1 MKRFAG
7 PVTVVEI
14 PLTKEHA
21 MTAQPVDL
29 RLPESAEALQTAQD
43 ERRRT
48 AFERAKTAPFFKAR
62 LGHLDAERICRP
74 EEWAKIPILDKEQLR
89 ALSPDTFYNDF
100 CLGGRT
106 AVSEYWRSGG
116 STGRPL
122 FYPRTREDVHYGL
135 LGFMR
140 ILTLAGLSPEDVCHM
155 ALPLGIH
162 PAGHLMARAV
172 EKIGAGAVWAGG
184 GNTLPSMA
192 QLDLIRLFRPT
203 SWIGMASY
211 GIQLANLAKSEG
223 FDLSAAGIGKVVCT
237 AEPLSASKR
246 SKLAALWNA
255 EVRDCYGMTEMMM
268 LGGEDGARDGFRFW
282 SDFCYPEVV
291 DPDSHEPVAA
301 GEPGVLIVTSLT
313 TNNATPFI
321 RWNSGDIVTLR
332 PAEPGAGGFGLFPL
346 VTHTHRTAGFVKVR
360 GVNIGFTDLE
370 DLMFNQSEVSDFRVE
385 VTGEDGRDELDLHV
399 ELAPGSGEAG
409 ASAAVTA
416 AVQRVFGLSP
426 RIVPTEAGAIARAF
440 EGSFKPARFLDLRS

>member
-1 MKRFAG
+1 
-7 PVTVVEI
+7 
-14 PLTKEHA
+14 
-21 MTAQPVDL
+21 MTDRSVDL
-29 RLPESAEALQTAQD
+29 HLPETAEALAAVQD
-43 ERRRT
+43 QRRRA
-48 AFERAKTAPFFKAR
+48 AFERAKTAPFFKGK
-62 LGHLDAERICRP
+62 LDHLDAGRICEP

-122 FYPRTREDVHYGL
+122 FYPRTQEDVFYGL

-140 ILTLAGLSPEDVCHM
+140 VLTLAGITPSDVCHM

-172 EKIGAGAVWAGG
+172 EKIGGGAVWAGG

-192 QLDLIRLFRPT
+192 QLDLIRLFKPT

-223 FDLSAAGIGKVVCT
+223 FDLSASGIGKVVCT

-246 SKLAALWNA
+246 SKLAALWSA

-268 LGGEDGARDGFRFW
+268 LGGEDDTCDGFRFW

-291 DPDSHEPVAA
+291 DPDTHEPVGD
-301 GEPGVLIVTSLT
+301 GEPGALIVTSLT

-332 PAEPGAGGFGLFPL
+332 RPEPGAIGFDLFPL

-360 GVNIGFTDLE
+360 GINIGFTDLE
-370 DLMFNQSEVSDFRVE
+370 DLLFNRAEVSDFRVE
-385 VTGEDGRDELDLHV
+385 VVDEDGRDELDLHV
-399 ELAPGSGEAG
+399 ELASEIAETEAKE
-409 ASAAVTA
+409 AVTA
-416 AVQRVFGLSP
+416 AVQRTFGLNP

-440 EGSFKPARFLDLRS
+440 EGSFKPARFQDLRS